1 MFCHLCLIDERIIGK
16 WATLNALSF
25 SECCT
30 DFFFVIFLCFVTKF
44 LSKLSFSSVDLYFFT
59 YIVHLVKNFLHN

>member
-30 DFFFVIFLCFVTKF
+30 DFFFCNFSLLRNKIFIKVILLFC
-44 LSKLSFSSVDLYFFT
+44 
-59 YIVHLVKNFLHN
+59 